1 MTNEKMIE
9 DIRSAILEML
19 DEKREDLAKRQ
30 PAYQAAYLAGVLDS
44 LAVVRQFRVNASYCR
59 SLETICP
66 VPDFPD
72 YSLLD
77 PYKEKE

>member
-19 DEKREDLAKRQ
+19 DEKREELGKRQ
-30 PAYQAAYLAGVLDS
+30 PAYRAAYLAGVLDCLS
-44 LAVVRQFRVNASYCR
+44 VVRSFRVNATYCR

-66 VPDFPD
+66 VPDMDF
-72 YSLLD
+72 LD
-77 PYKEKE
+77 PDDAKE